1 MTLASMITL
10 LRLVCIPFLLFL
22 FFSGPPWLF
31 YTLLACVLLS
41 DLVDGALA
49 RAQRQITDVG
59 KTLDPLADKA
69 LFLSLFIALAI
80 QGSLPIV
87 AIVAFALPQSVL
99 LLGAL
104 WLHRK
109 ASRWVV
115 IEARPLGK
123 ASSTLLS
130 VGLVGTLLA
139 PVLDPTARF
148 AEIALY
154 VLYGGIALSYVALGD
169 YISVAL
175 RRVERGEFCG
185 ERGKYL

>member
-1 MTLASMITL
+1 MTLANMITL

-22 FFSGPPWLF
+22 FFSGPLWLF
-31 YTLLACVLLS
+31 YILLAWVLLS

-59 KTLDPLADKA
+59 KALDPLADKA

-80 QGSLPIV
+80 QGSLSL
-87 AIVAFALPQSVL
+87 AAMVAFALPPSVL

-104 WLHRK
+104 WLRRK
-109 ASRWVV
+109 TSRWVV

-148 AEIALY
+148 IALY
-154 VLYGGIALSYVALGD
+154 VLYSGIALSYVALGD
-169 YISVAL
+169 YIFVAL
-175 RRVERGEFCG
+175 RRVEGGELHG